1 MALLDEIE
9 FRVYRSHIKIP
20 LIFFVPVLC
29 ILSVYVLVYF
39 FLNSGWFLQTLNNKL
54 HDVLGGYI
62 ETTNLDIEPS
72 LTKVHVYQASMLT
85 PEREP
90 VITARAIHAT
100 INPLLLLRGRVQFD
114 KAHAVGAWVSLKFGE
129 GEDGTFNL
137 FDALGLGEDEE
148 EEEPEV
154 REPRG
159 FSIGFADIRIEDSEF
174 EFVHSIFTLK
184 IPDVN
189 IEKGSVFVEPATLL
203 MTVDH
208 LLVPTADFVFYPHL
222 FRFDERHGNWT
233 FTVRDFE
240 VRNWRWANEGFLVE
254 QVLAN
259 VEGFELDVNGRMSF
273 PSGGPEEGTQMH
285 YDAQGKLTAPYWS
298 PLLKYFLRENLHF
311 EIPELTVSAAGT
323 LEEIDGEL
331 EVYSSVFE
339 VAGLFFE
346 DIRARM
352 TLEDR
357 FLTMKEGS
365 ARVHGGRLTFPYAY
379 FSLLDTRYGVI
390 ADFEG
395 VNPAGVLRDFKV
407 DLPWLEGRA
416 RGGVMLV
423 GEIPSGP
430 EYRGEG
436 PFQLRNHTVGRY
448 ADLVLTRPVTLARQS
463 RELVP
468 VDVAVLS
475 AGSTAWVDLS
485 RVGVP
490 YARVGLGRGSDQAE
504 IWDFQMNYQT
514 MMMERTSPGKEARVR
529 ARFADAS
536 DLAASYGLPGLSGA
550 LDIDL
555 KMRGMIGM
563 PDLDTKAVLTE
574 PAFSWEGGSVEGE
587 QARMTFALRR
597 GVLELDEFWFT
608 SRAGDARLRGEIGLL
623 EVPTYYTR
631 RADEERSMVPE
642 VRAVKPMDLK
652 LSVHDGRL
660 EPWGRLFAP
669 ELALEGLA
677 DLDASIQGTSARPE
691 GKFGVYI
698 RDGAVRGQRIRALSL
713 AGELDEREVRVDLL
727 EIDAERAGKLHG
739 KGRYGFDGGMD
750 FELNLDDFDFEYVR
764 ELQDL
769 PVQVVGRGDAQVQ
782 GTGTLAKPDISGS
795 LRLYELGAGS
805 RRVGDVA
812 LVAHTAENTIHL
824 AGALLPWVNVA
835 LEVPLQKGSPYY
847 ANIRMDDLNVL
858 QAVPEVRGLGIIDD
872 ALVTGSVEVF
882 VAEDFSN
889 YQVVADLID
898 VQLESFGQTIRNRGP
913 FVAGINNGEILQI
926 QQAVFGIGGRFVS
939 LQGGL
944 VFDSSLIDVRLEGD
958 LDLGLLNSAR
968 LAFPRLFPD
977 FFVESQGFVTV
988 DANIRGV
995 PGNMAAE
1002 GLLTFAPSEIVLR
1015 PLPEPLL
1022 ISSGEVRF
1030 NREGI
1035 FISNARPLLGQA
1047 LGGMVRLAGNM
1058 RMPES
1063 GEDRFDLRMWS
1074 HNMSY
1079 RIPNMAD
1086 LTFDT
1091 DLRLQGT
1098 DIARMETWFVSG
1110 EVNVLD
1116 GLYYR
1121 ELNVVEKQLTDRVLG
1136 AFNRRAERYDTNF
1149 INQIP
1154 GLKDTVFDLDIRA
1167 RDGFKLRNQIDRIG
1181 LDLELRVDLK
1191 LRNTLVNPRVVGDV
1205 EVIDGSVSFQ
1215 GERFEVRSGT
1225 VRFAD
1230 SLDNPWV
1237 DIVAGAD
1244 VRNTCRDGEVFDE
1257 ISSAMS
1263 LSANID
1269 TSRQQ
1274 YYHITL
1280 NARGNLDNLDVQF
1293 ESSPYADQRDIL
1305 SMLLTGCTVD
1315 QLTASS
1321 ASRPTLE
1328 IALGP
1333 LLGRLEREIQDVVK
1347 VEEFTIMP
1355 GVERTQ
1361 LRIGDTLTRRLS
1373 WRFQLDTGFAE
1384 ASGGQQYQL
1393 EYKLSDNWSAE
1404 LSERSRSETNSFL
1417 LDLKLKY
1424 RLPLD

>member
-20 LIFFVPVLC
+20 LIFFVPVIC
-29 ILSVYVLVYF
+29 VLSLYVLIYF
-39 FLNSGWFLQTLNNKL
+39 YLNSGWFVHTLNNKL

-62 ETTNLDIEPS
+62 EVENLDIEPGFTR
-72 LTKVHVYQASMLT
+72 LHIHQASLLT

-90 VITARAIHAT
+90 VIEARAIDAA

-114 KAHAVGAWVSLKFGE
+114 RAYARGARVSLQFR
-129 GEDGTFNL
+129 EDGTFNL
-137 FDALGLGEDEE
+137 FEGLGFSKDEE
-148 EEEPEV
+148 KIEPE
-154 REPRG
+154 EKKPRN
-159 FSIGFADIRIEDSEF
+159 FSVGFADIRIIESEF
-174 EFVHSIFTLK
+174 EFVHSIFNMK

-189 IEKGSVFVEPATLL
+189 IESGSVFIEPATML
-203 MTVDH
+203 MKVDN
-208 LLVPTADFVFYPHL
+208 LLVPSADFVFHPHL
-222 FRFDERHGNWT
+222 FRFDERHGDWT
-233 FTVRDFE
+233 FSVRNFE
-240 VRNWRWANEGFLVE
+240 VKNWSWANEGFLVE
-254 QVLAN
+254 RVRAN
-259 VEGFELDVNGRMSF
+259 VEGFGLDVNGRMSF
-273 PSGGPEEGTQMH
+273 PSSGPDGHTQVH
-285 YDAQGKLTAPYWS
+285 YDAKGKLTAPYWS
-298 PLLKYFLRENLHF
+298 PLLKYFLRDNLHF

-323 LEEIDGEL
+323 LEEIDGEVEL
-331 EVYSSVFE
+331 YSSVFE

-352 TLEDR
+352 TLENR
-357 FLTMKEGS
+357 FLVMKEGS

-379 FSLLDTRYGVI
+379 FSLLDTRYGVV

-395 VNPAGVLRDFKV
+395 VNPASVLRDFKV

-416 RGGVMLV
+416 RGGLTLV
-423 GEIPSGP
+423 GEIPSAP
-430 EYRGEG
+430 QYRGEG

-448 ADLVLTRPVTLARQS
+448 ADLVLTKPVHLARNS

-468 VDVAVLS
+468 VSTAVLE
-475 AGSTAWVDLS
+475 AGSEAWVDLS

-490 YARVGLGRGSDQAE
+490 QAKLKLGGDRAE
-504 IWDFQMNYQT
+504 IRDFKMNYQT
-514 MMMERTSPGKEARVR
+514 MMMERTLEGKEAHVR
-529 ARFADAS
+529 ARFANAH
-536 DLAASYGLPGLSGA
+536 DLAESYGLSGLSGT

-563 PDLDTKAVLTE
+563 PDLDAKTVLDS
-574 PAFSWEGGSVEGE
+574 PVFSWDGGAVAGK
-587 QARMTFALRR
+587 QAKMDFSLKHGTLKIHDFIFASDSGTARAR
-597 GVLELDEFWFT
+597 GD
-608 SRAGDARLRGEIGLL
+608 IGLL
-623 EVPTYYTR
+623 AVPAYYTK
-631 RADEERSMVPE
+631 RADEERSMVPA
-642 VRAVKPMDLK
+642 VRSVKPIDLK
-652 LSVHDGRL
+652 MSVSEALL
-660 EPWGRLFAP
+660 EPWGALFAP
-669 ELALEGLA
+669 ELELA
-677 DLDASIQGTSARPE
+677 GIADIDASVTGTLSRPN
-691 GKFGVYI
+691 GKFGVHV
-698 RDGAVRGQRIRALSL
+698 RKGAVRGQRIASL
-713 AGELDEREVRVDLL
+713 NMAGVLGEDEVRLNLL
-727 EIDAERAGKLHG
+727 TIDAERAGQLSG
-739 KGRYGFDGGMD
+739 QGRYGFDGSMD
-750 FELNLDDFDFEYVR
+750 FELKLDGFDLGHVR

-769 PVQVVGRGDAQVQ
+769 PIQIVGHGDAQLK
-782 GTGTLAKPDISGS
+782 GSGTLVKPEISGS
-795 LRLYELGAGS
+795 VRLYELGAGS

-812 LVAHTAENTIHL
+812 LVAHTAQDTVHL
-824 AGALLPWVNVA
+824 TGALLPWVSVA
-835 LEVPLQKGSPYY
+835 LEVPLKKGSPYY
-847 ANIRMDDLNVL
+847 ARIGMEQLNLL
-858 QAVPEVRGLGIIDD
+858 QAVPEVRALGVIND
-872 ALVTGSVEVF
+872 ALLTGIVEVF
-882 VAEDFSN
+882 LADDFSN
-889 YQVVADLID
+889 YQVVADLSD
-898 VQLESFGQTIRNRGP
+898 VQLESFGQSIKNRGP
-913 FVAGINNGEILQI
+913 IIAGINNGEILQI

-939 LQGGL
+939 VQGGL
-944 VFDSSLIDVRLEGD
+944 VFDSSLIDVRVEGD

-968 LAFPRLFPD
+968 LAFPKLFPD
-977 FFVESQGFVTV
+977 IFIESQGTV
-988 DANIRGV
+988 QIDTNLRGT
-995 PGNMAAE
+995 PGNMSAD
-1002 GLLTFAPSEIVLR
+1002 GLLTFGPSEIVLR

-1022 ISSGEVRF
+1022 ITSGEIRF
-1030 NREGI
+1030 NRDGV
-1035 FISNARPLLGQA
+1035 FIPQARPLVGQV
-1047 LGGMVRLAGNM
+1047 LGGAVRLAGNM
-1058 RMPES
+1058 RLSET
-1063 GEDRFDLRMWS
+1063 EQDRFDLRMWS

-1098 DIARMETWFVSG
+1098 DIARMETWLVSG

-1136 AFNRRAERYDTNF
+1136 AFNRRAERYDTSF
-1149 INQIP
+1149 IDQIP
-1154 GLKDTVFDLDIRA
+1154 GLKDTRFDLAIRA
-1167 RDGFKLRNQIDRIG
+1167 RDGFKLRNQIDRIE

-1191 LRNTLVNPRVVGDV
+1191 LRNTLADPKVVGDV
-1205 EVIDGSVSFQ
+1205 EVIDGDVSFQ
-1215 GERFEVRSGT
+1215 GEKFDVRSGT

-1230 SLDNPWV
+1230 RLDNPWV

-1244 VRNTCRDGEVFDE
+1244 VRNTCLDGEVFDE

-1263 LSANID
+1263 LSANVD
-1269 TSRQQ
+1269 ASRQQ

-1280 NARGNLDNLDVQF
+1280 NARGTLDNLDVHF

-1393 EYKLSDNWSAE
+1393 EYKLSDKWSTE